1 MTTYLDAAYRI
12 LQHAGRPL
20 RYEDITE
27 RALAQQIISPQGL
40 TPEATMA
47 SRLYT
52 DTLQEGSRFTRADK
66 GTFGLV
72 DWRPA
77 GIEAQVQRIN
87 QATRDQLRD
96 NLHAMPSDR
105 FEALIGELLIQMGFD
120 ERTVEVTK
128 RSGDGGID
136 VMGVYRAAGLTEV
149 NAAVQVKRW
158 KGNVQ
163 APTVTSLRGSLQVH
177 QQGIIITTSDFS
189 RGAREEAAAPNKTR
203 IGLING
209 QELLE
214 LLIRHKVG
222 VVEKALKVISLDE
235 EWWGELAGP
244 AAVGPV
250 VAATEPGL
258 APMELPEASDAG
270 SGKPKATAK
279 KPASFTLLDQSYPVS
294 SWRELL
300 VTLCQVMAER
310 HPDDF
315 VDRALMVRGPRRQ
328 HIAAAPDG
336 MINPVPLGVA
346 DLWLEANQS
355 AISAQRVAEMI
366 LEAFGYES
374 DDLRIVNLHPS

>member
-1 MTTYLDAAYRI
+1 M
-12 LQHAGRPL
+12 
-20 RYEDITE
+20 
-27 RALAQQIISPQGL
+27 S
-40 TPEATMA
+40 
-47 SRLYT
+47 
-52 DTLQEGSRFTRADK
+52 
-66 GTFGLV
+66 
-72 DWRPA
+72 
-77 GIEAQVQRIN
+77 
-87 QATRDQLRD
+87 
-96 NLHAMPSDR
+96 
-105 FEALIGELLIQMGFD
+105 
-120 ERTVEVTK
+120 
-128 RSGDGGID
+128 
-136 VMGVYRAAGLTEV
+136 
-149 NAAVQVKRW
+149 W

-163 APTVTSLRGSLQVH
+163 APTVTSLRGSLQVY

-189 RGAREEAAAPNKTR
+189 RGAREEAAAANKTR

-258 APMELPEASDAG
+258 APVELPEASDAG
-270 SGKPKATAK
+270 SGKPKAAAK
-279 KPASFTLLDQSYPVS
+279 KPTGFTLLGQSYPVS

-300 VTLCQVMAER
+300 VTLCQLMVER

-315 VDRALMVRGPRRQ
+315 AARVLTVRGPRRQ

-346 DLWLEANQS
+346 GLWLEANQS
-355 AISAQRVAEMI
+355 ATSAQRVAELI
-366 LEAFGYES
+366 LGAFGYS
-374 DDLRIVNLHPS
+374 GGDFYVALQP

>member
-1 MTTYLDAAYRI
+1 MTTYLDAAYHI
-12 LQHAGRPL
+12 LQQAHQPL
-20 RYEDITE
+20 RYEEITE
-27 RALAQQIISPQGL
+27 RALAQQLISPQGL

-47 SRLYT
+47 SRLYIE
-52 DTLQEGSRFTRADK
+52 TLQDGSRFTRVDK

-87 QATRDQLRD
+87 QATRDQLRE
-96 NLHAMPSDR
+96 NLHAMPPDR

-120 ERTVEVTK
+120 ERTVQVTR

-163 APTVTSLRGSLQVH
+163 APTVTSLRGSLQVY

-203 IGLING
+203 IGLLNG
-209 QELLE
+209 QDLLE

-244 AAVGPV
+244 ASSAP
-250 VAATEPGL
+250 AASSPP
-258 APMELPEASDAG
+258 APAPSPAALPESPDTRDGTSRAVQQ
-270 SGKPKATAK
+270 
-279 KPASFTLLDQSYPVS
+279 KPASFTFLGQSYPVV
-294 SWRELL
+294 SWRALL
-300 VTLCQVMAER
+300 VTLCEIMAER

-315 VDRALMVRGPRRQ
+315 AARALTVRGPRRQ
-328 HIAAAPDG
+328 HIAAAPDR
-336 MINPVPLGVA
+336 MINPVPIGMS

-355 AISAQRVAEMI
+355 ATSAQRVAELI
-366 LEAFGYES
+366 LGAFGYTTGDFQFVS
-374 DDLRIVNLHPS
+374 QS

>member
-1 MTTYLDAAYRI
+1 MTYLDAAYHI
-12 LQHAGRPL
+12 LHQAGQPL
-20 RYEDITE
+20 RYEEITE
-27 RALAQQIISPQGL
+27 RALAQQLISPQGL
-40 TPEATMA
+40 TPKATMA

-52 DTLQEGSRFTRADK
+52 DTLQEGSRFTRAGKD
-66 GTFGLV
+66 GFGLV

-87 QATRDQLRD
+87 QAARDQLRD
-96 NLHAMPSDR
+96 NLHAMLPDR

-163 APTVTSLRGSLQVH
+163 APTVTSLRGSLQVY

-189 RGAREEAAAPNKTR
+189 KGAREEAAAANKTR

-209 QELLE
+209 HDLIE

-222 VVEKALKVISLDE
+222 VVEKALKVISLDD
-235 EWWGELAGP
+235 EWWGELAEP
-244 AAVGPV
+244 DRSAQVATAA
-250 VAATEPGL
+250 EPGPT
-258 APMELPEASDAG
+258 ATDLPDDAGTG
-270 SGKPKATAK
+270 SGKGRMASQR
-279 KPASFTLLDQSYPVS
+279 PASFTFLRKPYPIA

-315 VDRALMVRGPRRQ
+315 VNRALTVRGPRRQ

-336 MINPVPLGVA
+336 MISPIPINGG

-355 AISAQRVAEMI
+355 STSALRVAELI
-366 LEAFGYES
+366 LEAFGYS
-374 DDLRIVNLHPS
+374 SADFLVTRS

>member
-1 MTTYLDAAYRI
+1 MTTYLDAAYLI
-12 LQHAGRPL
+12 LHQAGEPL
-20 RYEDITE
+20 RYEEITA
-27 RALAQQIISPQGL
+27 RALAQQLIAPQGL

-52 DTLQEGSRFTRADK
+52 DTLQEGSRFTRVDK

-87 QATRDQLRD
+87 QAARDQLRA
-96 NLHAMPSDR
+96 NLHAMPPDR

-120 ERTVEVTK
+120 ERTVQVTK

-158 KGNVQ
+158 KGNVR

-189 RGAREEAAAPNKTR
+189 KGAREEAAAANKTR

-235 EWWGELAGP
+235 EWWGELAGSAAP
-244 AAVGPV
+244 ASA
-250 VAATEPGL
+250 VAAAEPESVSV
-258 APMELPEASDAG
+258 ELPEASDAG
-270 SGKPKATAK
+270 SGKPKAAAK
-279 KPASFTLLDQSYPVS
+279 KPTGFTLLGQSYPAS
-294 SWRELL
+294 SWRDLL
-300 VTLCQVMAER
+300 VTLCQIMAER
-310 HPDDF
+310 HPHDF
-315 VDRALMVRGPRRQ
+315 VERALTVRGPRRQ
-328 HIAAAPDG
+328 HIAAASDR
-336 MINPVPLGVA
+336 MINPVPIGVD

-355 AISAQRVAEMI
+355 ATSAQRVAEMI
-366 LEAFGYES
+366 LQAFGYS
-374 DDLRIVNLHPS
+374 GGDFHVAIQS

>member
-1 MTTYLDAAYRI
+1 MTYLDAAYHI
-12 LQHAGRPL
+12 LQQAHQPL
-20 RYEDITE
+20 RYEEITE
-27 RALAQQIISPQGL
+27 RALAQQLISPQGL

-52 DTLQEGSRFTRADK
+52 DTLQEGSRFTRVDK
-66 GTFGLV
+66 GAFGLV

-87 QATRDQLRD
+87 QATRDQLREH
-96 NLHAMPSDR
+96 LHAMPPDR

-120 ERTVEVTK
+120 ERTVQVTK

-163 APTVTSLRGSLQVH
+163 APTVTSLRGSLQVY

-189 RGAREEAAAPNKTR
+189 KGAREEAAALNKTR
-203 IGLING
+203 IGLLNG
-209 QELLE
+209 HDLLE

-222 VVEKALKVISLDE
+222 VVEKALKVISLDD
-235 EWWGELAGP
+235 EWWGELAGSESP
-244 AAVGPV
+244 AAAPDNARAPV
-250 VAATEPGL
+250 D
-258 APMELPEASDAG
+258 LPDADDAG
-270 SGKPKATAK
+270 TDRSRATPQKPV
-279 KPASFTLLDQSYPVS
+279 SFTFLGQSYLVA
-294 SWRELL
+294 SWPQLL
-300 VTLCQVMAER
+300 VRLCQIMAER

-315 VDRALMVRGPRRQ
+315 VARALTVRGPRRS
-328 HIAAAPDG
+328 HIASTPDG
-336 MINPVPLGVA
+336 MINPAPIGVA

-355 AISAQRVAEMI
+355 SRTAQRVAQLI
-366 LEAFGYES
+366 LEAFGYAN
-374 DDLRIVNLHPS
+374 DDFDPVVQQSA

>member
-1 MTTYLDAAYRI
+1 MTYLDAAYHI
-12 LQHAGRPL
+12 LHQAGRPL
-20 RYEDITE
+20 RYEEITE
-27 RALAQQIISPQGL
+27 RALAQQLISPQGL

-52 DTLQEGSRFTRADK
+52 DTLQEGSRFTRAGK

-87 QATRDQLRD
+87 QAARDQLRD
-96 NLHAMPSDR
+96 NLHAMPPDR

-163 APTVTSLRGSLQVH
+163 APTVTSLRGSLQVY

-189 RGAREEAAAPNKTR
+189 RGAREEAAAAKKTR

-244 AAVGPV
+244 AAVAPAMAAPEPAPPPV
-250 VAATEPGL
+250 D
-258 APMELPEASDAG
+258 LPETRDAG
-270 SGKPKATAK
+270 HSKPRAAAK
-279 KPASFTLLDQSYPVS
+279 KPASFTFLGQSYPVA
-294 SWRELL
+294 SWPQLL

-315 VDRALMVRGPRRQ
+315 AARVLTVRGPRRQ
-328 HIAAAPDG
+328 HIASAPDG

-355 AISAQRVAEMI
+355 ATSAQRVAEMI

>member
-1 MTTYLDAAYRI
+1 MTYLDAAYHI
-12 LQHAGRPL
+12 LQQAGQPL
-20 RYEDITE
+20 RYEEITE
-27 RALAQQIISPQGL
+27 RALAQQLISPQGL

-52 DTLQEGSRFTRADK
+52 DTLQEGSRFTRVDK

-87 QATRDQLRD
+87 QAARDQLRA
-96 NLHAMPSDR
+96 NLYAMPPDR

-163 APTVTSLRGSLQVH
+163 APTVTSLRGSLQVY

-189 RGAREEAAAPNKTR
+189 KGAREEAAAPNKTR

-209 QELLE
+209 QDLLE

-222 VVEKALKVISLDE
+222 VVEKALQVISLDE

-244 AAVGPV
+244 AA
-250 VAATEPGL
+250 AAPALVTPEP
-258 APMELPEASDAG
+258 APRPGTPSDAPDAG
-270 SGKPKATAK
+270 GGKSRLAARKL
-279 KPASFTLLDQSYPVS
+279 ASFTLLGQYHPVA
-294 SWRELL
+294 SWPQLL
-300 VTLCQVMAER
+300 VTLCQVMAEQ

-315 VDRALMVRGPRRQ
+315 VAKALAVRGPRRQ

-336 MINPVPLGVA
+336 MIAPVPLGVA
-346 DLWLEANQS
+346 NLWLEANQS
-355 AISAQRVAEMI
+355 ATSAQRVAELI
-366 LEAFGYES
+366 LGAFRYSAGDFHVVVRQS
-374 DDLRIVNLHPS
+374 LG

>member
-1 MTTYLDAAYRI
+1 
-12 LQHAGRPL
+12 
-20 RYEDITE
+20 
-27 RALAQQIISPQGL
+27 
-40 TPEATMA
+40 MA

-52 DTLQEGSRFTRADK
+52 DTLQEGSRFTRAGK
-66 GTFGLV
+66 GAFGLV

-77 GIEAQVQRIN
+77 GIEAQVQKIN
-87 QATRDQLRD
+87 QAARDQLRQ
-96 NLHAMPSDR
+96 NLHAMPPDR

-120 ERTVEVTK
+120 EGTVQVTK

-163 APTVTSLRGSLQVH
+163 APTVTSLRGSLQVY

-189 RGAREEAAAPNKTR
+189 RGAREEAAALNKTR

-209 QELLE
+209 QDLLE

-244 AAVGPV
+244 AAAESA
-250 VAATEPGL
+250 VAAEP
-258 APMELPEASDAG
+258 APAAVQVSDDSAAG
-270 SGKPKATAK
+270 SGKGRAALR
-279 KPASFTLLDQSYPVS
+279 KPASFTFMGQSYPVA
-294 SWRELL
+294 SWPQLL
-300 VTLCQVMAER
+300 VRLCQIMAEL

-315 VDRALMVRGPRRQ
+315 TARALTVRGPRRQ

-336 MINPVPLGVA
+336 MINPVPVGVA
-346 DLWLEANQS
+346 DLWLEGNQS
-355 AISAQRVAEMI
+355 STSAQRVAELI
-366 LEAFGYES
+366 LEAFGYS
-374 DDLRIVNLHPS
+374 SVDFTVSITQL